1 MGRMFRFGKGVGM
14 KVVGMPETFWVVTTP
29 TANSELG
36 DVCFQ
41 VDFRTYALQIR
52 GGLEVESIVA
62 IYSDGEAAK
71 EIATK
76 LIEVWRD

>member
-1 MGRMFRFGKGVGM
+1 MGQLFRFGKGMGM

-29 TANSELG
+29 TANSDLG
-36 DVCFQ
+36 DVCFEC
-41 VDFRTYALQIR
+41 DFKQFALQVR
-52 GGLEVESIVA
+52 GGLEVESIVG
-62 IYSDGEAAK
+62 IYADGEAAK